1 MLDRREFLL
10 TAAASA
16 AFATA
21 QSSDGL
27 DGDSLYKDV
36 VAYHQIGEHRTASEG
51 DRKTSDWIADR
62 LKASG
67 CSVDHQT
74 FTTRL
79 FSPGE
84 CSVTIAGKKV
94 RAFPLWPA
102 VPTIRGGISAPV
114 MSEKAPR
121 AYFRNKIVVTRIPYE
136 TNGAMNAALK
146 AKILDLA
153 SESPAAIIAI
163 TDGPTLDIVAF
174 NMEAGSELWPVPVAL
189 VAPRDSFAVERAAWV
204 QLEMTGEI
212 QAQAKAQNIIGKF
225 GKGKSKWTVL
235 STPQSGWFTC
245 AAERGPGIALFLAL
259 AKWAKE
265 QDRRFLFVSTSGHEL
280 DGIGMRAFLDS
291 KAAPKVDDVACWV
304 HLGAGIATWNFDELT
319 GEIKDPKE
327 VNPRRYLMTNAAMEP
342 LLTPVFADLPG
353 LKPNTELKLGETKI
367 ILAAGYAGFGF
378 AGRNLYHH
386 TALDKPEMT
395 GPTILEPVAKA
406 LVAALGKVAGS

>member
-16 AFATA
+16 ASAAA

-74 FTTRL
+74 FTTRQ

-121 AYFRNKIVVTRIPYE
+121 AYLRNKIVVTRIPYE
-136 TNGAMNAALK
+136 NHGAMTAALK

-174 NMEAGSELWPVPVAL
+174 NMEAGNELWPVPVAL
-189 VAPRDSFAVERAAWV
+189 VAPRDSFAVERATWV

-212 QAQAKAQNIIGKF
+212 QARRKRRILSASWARAKA
-225 GKGKSKWTVL
+225 
-235 STPQSGWFTC
+235 SG
-245 AAERGPGIALFLAL
+245 L
-259 AKWAKE
+259 
-265 QDRRFLFVSTSGHEL
+265 
-280 DGIGMRAFLDS
+280 
-291 KAAPKVDDVACWV
+291 
-304 HLGAGIATWNFDELT
+304 
-319 GEIKDPKE
+319 
-327 VNPRRYLMTNAAMEP
+327 
-342 LLTPVFADLPG
+342 
-353 LKPNTELKLGETKI
+353 
-367 ILAAGYAGFGF
+367 
-378 AGRNLYHH
+378 
-386 TALDKPEMT
+386 
-395 GPTILEPVAKA
+395 
-406 LVAALGKVAGS
+406 